1 MPCASNSKPSH
12 FVTNSKTND
21 VRDPITLGR
30 DRSGSMSDRHRLIQH
45 VRSSADFG
53 RDATLGSSP
62 LGAGSRHPRRDDVH
76 SGAELSLIAQALI
89 VAARM
94 VPSNIGLTAGRAAP
108 RLIIGNISMG
118 QSGLRPSGIIC
129 GRDTRRGGQRRDRDE
144 HEGSHDGPPPFEG
157 SQCEVMTI
165 SSSMSVGRAFRV
177 SGCCGLC
184 HITYGVGRLR

>member
-1 MPCASNSKPSH
+1 MIP
-12 FVTNSKTND
+12 
-21 VRDPITLGR
+21 
-30 DRSGSMSDRHRLIQH
+30 H
-45 VRSSADFG
+45 VRLLADFG
-53 RDATLGSSP
+53 RDATHGSSP
-62 LGAGSRHPRRDDVH
+62 LGAGSRRPRRDDVH

-89 VAARM
+89 VAARG

-118 QSGLRPSGIIC
+118 QSGLRPRGIIC

-144 HEGSHDGPPPFEG
+144 YEGSHDGPPSEG

-165 SSSMSVGRAFRV
+165 SSSMSVRRAFRV

-184 HITYGVGRLR
+184 HITYGVGRPPVVRRGTSSRRLPSLPAIDGSSVPRTLKREGHNGGVPLTLV